1 MFSDILEN
9 ELKPIVESLDNILTL
24 DEKLF
29 TEDKINQ
36 IIAYVSAMF
45 NQQIKQ
51 EMVNSYTQTFREQF
65 FTEEEAR
72 EASSILVEAINE
84 YLSDYG
90 TISDNKQKIVNVIID
105 SMKEAIEEAIQK
117 YFQPAQHKIFF
128 ELIHPNAKIPSY
140 AHETDAGADIYIPED
155 VIIPPAAR
163 GFMVHT
169 GLKAVIPN
177 GWEIQIRPRSG
188 LSSKTALRISNA
200 PGTIDAG
207 YRGEICVLCDNLSGQ
222 SIELKAGDRIAQ
234 MVFSPVTHFIGVVT
248 ENVANIGNN
257 RGGGFGSSINQY
269 DPNRI

>member
-9 ELKPIVESLDNILTL
+9 ELKPIVDSLDNILTL

-29 TEDKINQ
+29 TEDRINQ
-36 IIAYVSAMF
+36 IITYISAMF

-51 EMVNSYTQTFREQF
+51 EMINSYIQTFKEQL

-84 YLSDYG
+84 YLTNYG

-117 YFQPAQHKIFF
+117 FFHPVQHKIFF
-128 ELIHPNAKIPSY
+128 ELIHPNAKLPSY

-169 GLKAVIPN
+169 GLKAAIPN

-188 LSSKTALRISNA
+188 LSSKTALRISNTPA
-200 PGTIDAG
+200 TIDAG

-248 ENVANIGNN
+248 ESVANIGNN

-269 DPNRI
+269 DSNRI

>member
-9 ELKPIVESLDNILTL
+9 ELKPIVDSLDNILTL

-29 TEDKINQ
+29 TEDRINQ
-36 IIAYVSAMF
+36 IITYISAMF

-51 EMVNSYTQTFREQF
+51 EMINSYIQTFKEQL

-84 YLSDYG
+84 YLTNYG

-105 SMKEAIEEAIQK
+105 SMKEAIEEAIQE
-117 YFQPAQHKIFF
+117 FFHPVQHKIFF
-128 ELIHPNAKIPSY
+128 ELIHPNAKLPSY

-169 GLKAVIPN
+169 GLKAAIPN

-188 LSSKTALRISNA
+188 LSSKTNLRISNCV
-200 PGTIDAG
+200 GTIDSG
-207 YRGEICVLCDNLSGQ
+207 YRGEICVLFDNLGGS
-222 SIELKAGDRIAQ
+222 EYLLNAGDRIAQ
-234 MVFSPVTHFIGVVT
+234 MVFAPVTHFNGIVT
-248 ENVANIGNN
+248 ESVANIGNN

-269 DPNRI
+269 DSNRI